1 MASIRKVIRCQSS
14 QHLQNPKLEYPK
26 SMTDPNQHTV
36 SPNLQR
42 SKRYATIALVVAVLA
57 WIALMIVAKLL
68 PDYVWLIHILML
80 SAEAGVVG
88 GLADWY
94 AITVLFRNPFGQFPI
109 PKFLRDHTEII
120 PRNKARIAESMG
132 RFVQENFLSPQ
143 VVEKSLAETD
153 LSLAVGKWLANPH
166 NNAQV
171 TQVIQQTVPKI
182 FEFVGQEQ
190 IGRFIQS
197 NSVQWVKNTQVNHL
211 ASEMLRAVL
220 ENDFHQ
226 DVLQRGLDLA
236 HDWMLQH
243 PEQTRD
249 LSRQLFKELGVWKLA
264 KGASWI
270 GIDVQQ
276 RTIDSL
282 VNRVESMLA
291 DHEHPWRRKIED
303 MAQQLMEQLADNH
316 SVASQR
322 LNSTKDAMLDSP
334 QMLNFISGAVV
345 ILCDAIRSDLEK
357 PNSGIAQNL
366 RVAIQQIGEN
376 IVSNIA
382 VRQLLNEKMS
392 EIAINL
398 SDQYSEKVI
407 RFISERIHEWDSRD
421 MINKIENE
429 VGGDLHMIRV
439 NGVVVGGFIGLAL
452 GIIRACVE
460 WLL

>member
-1 MASIRKVIRCQSS
+1 MNPAPANSPT
-14 QHLQNPKLEYPK
+14 QHSAN
-26 SMTDPNQHTV
+26 V
-36 SPNLQR
+36 SPSLQR
-42 SKRYATIALVVAVLA
+42 SKRFATIALVIAVLT
-57 WIALMIVAKLL
+57 WLALMLTAKLL
-68 PDYVWLIHILML
+68 PEYTWLIHILML

-94 AITVLFRNPFGQFPI
+94 AITVLFRNPFGKMPI

-120 PRNKARIAESMG
+120 PRNKDRIAESMG

-143 VVEKSLAETD
+143 VVEKSLHSTD
-153 LSLAVGKWLANPH
+153 LSLAVGKWLANPQ

-197 NSVQWVKNTQVNHL
+197 NSVQWIRNTQVNHL

-236 HDWMLQH
+236 HDWMLKH
-243 PEQTRD
+243 PEKSRELT
-249 LSRQLFKELGVWKLA
+249 RQLFKELGVWKLA

-282 VNRVESMLA
+282 LQRVESMLA
-291 DHEHPWRRKIED
+291 DPDHPWRQKIED
-303 MAQQLMEQLADNH
+303 AGQQLMLQLADNN
-316 SVASQR
+316 SSASLR
-322 LNSTKDAMLDSP
+322 LNNTKNTLLDSP
-334 QMLNFISGAVV
+334 PVLNFISGAVV
-345 ILCDAIRSDLEK
+345 ILCNAIKEDLQK
-357 PNSGIAQNL
+357 PDSGIAQNL
-366 RVAIQQIGEN
+366 RVAIQQVGEN
-376 IVSNIA
+376 IIANTA
-382 VRQLLNEKMS
+382 VRQLLNEKMGA
-392 EIAINL
+392 IAVNL

-407 RFISERIHEWDSRD
+407 RFISERIHEWDSRE
-421 MINKIENE
+421 MIGKIENE

-439 NGVVVGGFIGLAL
+439 NGVVVGAFIGLGL
-452 GIIRACVE
+452 GIIRALVE
-460 WLL
+460 LI

>member
-1 MASIRKVIRCQSS
+1 MSADQT
-14 QHLQNPKLEYPK
+14 LA
-26 SMTDPNQHTV
+26 

-42 SKRYATIALVVAVLA
+42 SKRYATIALVIAVLV
-57 WIALMIVAKLL
+57 WLALMVAAKLL
-68 PDYVWLIHILML
+68 PEYVWLIHILML

-94 AITVLFRNPFGQFPI
+94 AITVLFRKPFGKMPI

-120 PRNKARIAESMG
+120 PRNKTRIAESMG

-143 VVEKSLAETD
+143 VVERSLQDMD
-153 LSLAVGKWLANPH
+153 LSLAAGKWLANPQ
-166 NNAQV
+166 NNAKV
-171 TQVIQQTVPKI
+171 TELIQQSVPKI

-190 IGRFIQS
+190 IGRFIQN

-236 HDWMLQH
+236 QQWMVQH
-243 PEQTRD
+243 PDQARD

-282 VNRVESMLA
+282 LEKVESMLA
-291 DHEHPWRRKIED
+291 DPEHPWRIKIEETGNV
-303 MAQQLMEQLADNH
+303 LMLALADN
-316 SVASQR
+316 SSSASQR
-322 LNSTKDAMLDSP
+322 LNESKDALLSSP
-334 QMLNFISGAVV
+334 HVLNFISGAVV
-345 ILCDAIRSDLEK
+345 ILCDAIKADLQK
-357 PNSGIAQNL
+357 ADSGIAQNL
-366 RVAIQQIGEN
+366 RITIQHLGEN
-376 IVSNIA
+376 IISNTA
-382 VRQLLNEKMS
+382 VRQLLNEKFS

-407 RFISERIHEWDSRD
+407 RFISERIHEWDSRE
-421 MINKIENE
+421 MIDKIENE

-439 NGVVVGGFIGLAL
+439 NGVVVGAFIGLVL
-452 GIIRACVE
+452 GIIRAAVE
-460 WLL
+460 YLI

>member
-1 MASIRKVIRCQSS
+1 MNTASDHTLASSS
-14 QHLQNPKLEYPK
+14 QR
-26 SMTDPNQHTV
+26 T
-36 SPNLQR
+36 SPSLQR
-42 SKRYATIALVVAVLA
+42 SKRFATIALVIAVVTWLT
-57 WIALMIVAKLL
+57 LMLTAKLL
-68 PDYVWLIHILML
+68 PEYTWLIHILML

-94 AITVLFRNPFGQFPI
+94 AITVLFRNPFGKMPI

-120 PRNKARIAESMG
+120 PRNKDRIAESMG

-143 VVEKSLAETD
+143 VVQKSLHSTD
-153 LSLAVGKWLANPH
+153 LSLAVGKWLANPQ

-197 NSVQWVKNTQVNHL
+197 NSVQWVRNTQVNHL

-236 HDWMLQH
+236 HDWMLKH
-243 PEQTRD
+243 PEKSRELT
-249 LSRQLFKELGVWKLA
+249 RQLFKELGVWKLA

-282 VNRVESMLA
+282 LQRVESMLA
-291 DHEHPWRRKIED
+291 DPEHPWRQKIEE
-303 MAQQLMEQLADNH
+303 AGQQLMLQLADNN
-316 SVASQR
+316 SSASLR
-322 LNSTKDAMLDSP
+322 LNDTKNALLDSP
-334 QMLNFISGAVV
+334 QVLNFISGAVV
-345 ILCDAIRSDLEK
+345 ILCNAIKEDLQK
-357 PNSGIAQNL
+357 PDSGIAQNL
-366 RVAIQQIGEN
+366 RVAIQQVGEN
-376 IVSNIA
+376 IIANTA

-392 EIAINL
+392 TIAVNL

-407 RFISERIHEWDSRD
+407 RFISERIHEWDSRE
-421 MINKIENE
+421 MIGKIENE

-439 NGVVVGGFIGLAL
+439 NGVVVGAFIGLGL
-452 GIIRACVE
+452 GIIRALVE
-460 WLL
+460 LI

>member
-1 MASIRKVIRCQSS
+1 MNPAPANSPT
-14 QHLQNPKLEYPK
+14 QHSAN
-26 SMTDPNQHTV
+26 V
-36 SPNLQR
+36 SPSLQR
-42 SKRYATIALVVAVLA
+42 SKRFATIALVIAVLT
-57 WIALMIVAKLL
+57 WLALMLTAKLL
-68 PDYVWLIHILML
+68 PEYTWLIHILML

-94 AITVLFRNPFGQFPI
+94 AITVLFRNPFGKMPI

-120 PRNKARIAESMG
+120 PRNKDRIAESMG

-143 VVEKSLAETD
+143 VVEKSLHSTD
-153 LSLAVGKWLANPH
+153 LSLAVGKWLANPQ

-197 NSVQWVKNTQVNHL
+197 NSVQWVRNTQVNHL

-236 HDWMLQH
+236 HDWMLKH
-243 PEQTRD
+243 PEKSRELT
-249 LSRQLFKELGVWKLA
+249 RQLFKELGVWKLA

-276 RTIDSL
+276 RTVDSL
-282 VNRVESMLA
+282 LQRVKSMLA
-291 DHEHPWRRKIED
+291 DPDHPWRQKIED
-303 MAQQLMEQLADNH
+303 AGQQLMLQLADNN
-316 SVASQR
+316 SSASLR
-322 LNSTKDAMLDSP
+322 LNNTKNTLLDSP
-334 QMLNFISGAVV
+334 PVLNFISGAVV
-345 ILCDAIRSDLEK
+345 ILCNAIKEDLQK
-357 PNSGIAQNL
+357 PDSGIAQNL
-366 RVAIQQIGEN
+366 RVAIQQVGEN
-376 IVSNIA
+376 IIANTA
-382 VRQLLNEKMS
+382 VRQLLNEKMGA
-392 EIAINL
+392 IAVNL

-407 RFISERIHEWDSRD
+407 RFISERIHEWDSRE
-421 MINKIENE
+421 MIGKIENE

-439 NGVVVGGFIGLAL
+439 NGVVVGAFIGLGL
-452 GIIRACVE
+452 GVIRALVE
-460 WLL
+460 WI

>member
-1 MASIRKVIRCQSS
+1 MPMDQDQTA
-14 QHLQNPKLEYPK
+14 
-26 SMTDPNQHTV
+26 V

-42 SKRYATIALVVAVLA
+42 SKRFATIALMTAVLA
-57 WIALMIVAKLL
+57 WLALMVAAKLL
-68 PDYVWLIHILML
+68 PEYVWLIHILML

-94 AITVLFRNPFGQFPI
+94 AITVLFRNPFGKMPI

-143 VVEKSLAETD
+143 VVERSLQDID
-153 LSLAVGKWLANPH
+153 LSLAAGKWLANPH
-166 NNAQV
+166 NNKQV
-171 TQVIQQTVPKI
+171 TDVIQQTVPKI

-236 HDWMLQH
+236 HEWMTHH
-243 PEQTRD
+243 PEQAGD
-249 LSRQLFKELGVWKLA
+249 LTRQLFKELGVWKLA

-282 VNRVESMLA
+282 IERVESMLA
-291 DHEHPWRRKIED
+291 DPEHPWRRKIEE
-303 MAQQLMEQLADNH
+303 AGQNLMLELADH
-316 SVASQR
+316 RSPASMR
-322 LNSTKDAMLDSP
+322 LNQTKDALLDSP
-334 QMLNFISGAVV
+334 QVLNFISGAVV
-345 ILCDAIRSDLEK
+345 ILCDAIKADLQK
-357 PNSGIAQNL
+357 ADSGVAQNL
-366 RVAIQQIGEN
+366 RVAIQQVGEN
-376 IVSNIA
+376 MISNIA
-382 VRQLLNEKMS
+382 VRQLLNDK
-392 EIAINL
+392 L
-398 SDQYSEKVI
+398 SDVAISLSGQYSEKVI
-407 RFISERIHEWDSRD
+407 RFISQRIHEWDSSE
-421 MINKIENE
+421 MIGKIENE

-439 NGVVVGGFIGLAL
+439 NGVVVGAFIGLIL
-452 GIIRACVE
+452 GIIRAIVE
-460 WLL
+460 VAL

>member
-1 MASIRKVIRCQSS
+1 MNTASDHTLASSS
-14 QHLQNPKLEYPK
+14 QH
-26 SMTDPNQHTV
+26 S
-36 SPNLQR
+36 SPSLQR
-42 SKRYATIALVVAVLA
+42 SKRFATIALVIAVVAWL
-57 WIALMIVAKLL
+57 ALMLTAKLL
-68 PDYVWLIHILML
+68 PEYTWLIHILML

-94 AITVLFRNPFGQFPI
+94 AITVLFRNPFGKMPI

-120 PRNKARIAESMG
+120 PRNKDRIAESMG

-143 VVEKSLAETD
+143 VVQKSLHSTD
-153 LSLAVGKWLANPH
+153 LSLSVGKWLANPQ

-190 IGRFIQS
+190 IGRFIQG
-197 NSVQWVKNTQVNHL
+197 NSVQWVRNTQVNHL

-236 HDWMLQH
+236 HDWMLKH
-243 PEQTRD
+243 PEKSRELT
-249 LSRQLFKELGVWKLA
+249 RQLFKELGVWKLA

-282 VNRVESMLA
+282 LQRVESMLA
-291 DHEHPWRRKIED
+291 DPEHPWRQKIEE
-303 MAQQLMEQLADNH
+303 AGQQLMLQLADNN
-316 SVASQR
+316 SSASLR
-322 LNSTKDAMLDSP
+322 LNDTKNALLDSP
-334 QMLNFISGAVV
+334 QVLNFISGAVV
-345 ILCDAIRSDLEK
+345 ILCNAIKEDLQK
-357 PNSGIAQNL
+357 PDSGIAQNL
-366 RVAIQQIGEN
+366 RVAIQQVGEN
-376 IVSNIA
+376 IIANTA

-392 EIAINL
+392 TIAVNL

-407 RFISERIHEWDSRD
+407 RFISERIHEWDSRE
-421 MINKIENE
+421 MIGKIENE

-439 NGVVVGGFIGLAL
+439 NGVVVGAFIGLGL
-452 GIIRACVE
+452 GIIRALVE
-460 WLL
+460 LI